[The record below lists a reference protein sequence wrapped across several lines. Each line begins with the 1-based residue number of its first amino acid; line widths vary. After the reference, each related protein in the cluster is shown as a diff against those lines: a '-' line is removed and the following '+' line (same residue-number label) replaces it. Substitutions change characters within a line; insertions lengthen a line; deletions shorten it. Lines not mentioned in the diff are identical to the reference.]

1 MKNSLL
7 NLSVLFV
14 AILAFSSCKKDEPT
28 FTDKIVGEW
37 HSTNVKLNGND
48 VTSYFT
54 LDLELQAD
62 KDFKAT
68 LKTVNIV
75 TGKSETSY
83 PRGEWEAD
91 NNSLEFDLTYS
102 DTGETENY
110 EVLEFADDEMTVETL
125 QGSDIIQITFERM
138 DE

>member
-1 MKNSLL
+1 MKKSLL
-7 NLSVLFV
+7 NLSVLLF
-14 AILAFSSCKKDEPT
+14 AFLFFAACKKDEPT

-37 HSTNVKLNGND
+37 HSVNVKLNGND
-48 VTSYFT
+48 VTGYFA

-68 LKTVNIV
+68 LKTVNLV
-75 TGKSETSY
+75 TGKIETTY

-91 NNSLEFDLTYS
+91 NNSQEFDLTYS

-110 EVLEFADDEMTVETL
+110 EVLEFSDDEMTVETL
-125 QGSDIIQITFERM
+125 QGTDIIQITFERS
-138 DE
+138 E